1 MKPIDQKGQA
11 SIFILAFI
19 GVVLVCT
26 IFLYQSGRIT
36 SEKMQL
42 QNAADAAAFSASTL
56 EARSLNFCAYTNRA
70 MVANEVGIGQ
80 LIGLLSLVDEVKT
93 IGSNFEEFVAAIE
106 AILNAIPVVG
116 NAIALA
122 IDPFLIP
129 LETIGAVLND
139 TGAAMEKV
147 MARVASPLIRVLSTV
162 NEVYSYSQMGYHG
175 ATIFMVTTTLF
186 KTIEKNVPGTAPFP
200 ITEIFDQNR
209 SGAHLSDLG
218 ILAMAGHIP
227 SFWNG
232 YTKTYK
238 TGKKGK
244 NKGMQRMA
252 ATIRNTRDIF
262 SSGAAAEDKPC
273 SKKFTPYTRDW
284 HVCLDLKIDF
294 DIDVKLASVDFWF
307 EFKTGVDSQGAAEL
321 RFKEQNYLWSAV
333 DTSIFVVDV
342 SAGYWVTDPIK
353 DFGGSI
359 DIGLDV
365 PTGGGGYQAA
375 GSTILTL
382 ADMGEGLRKSDPIPG
397 SYGYRLK
404 EKNWLSW
411 KQASLEMEE
420 NNIDTYKGLAPY
432 RGMGSTKPESSG
444 YKLPFVSPYYLVGV
458 VRNLSDI
465 HKSGPQFGGNLDILE
480 KHPKVTE
487 IGAIAKSEVYYKR
500 PTDLSYFLRSDKKTE
515 RPNMFGPFWQ
525 ARLSKTS
532 DLDRFL
538 ALAIQHQTIWLAEH
552 DAKEVPGLEAIKKE
566 LESLSTDLNN
576 LLKSF

>member
-1 MKPIDQKGQA
+1 MKCTNQKGQA
-11 SIFILAFI
+11 SLFVLAFT
-19 GVVLVCT
+19 GVILVCS

-93 IGSNFEEFVAAIE
+93 VGSNFEDFVAAIE
-106 AILNAIPVVG
+106 TILNAIPIVG

-122 IDPFLIP
+122 IDPFLAPI
-129 LETIGAVLND
+129 EAIGIVLND

-147 MARVASPLIRVLSTV
+147 LAKVASPLIRVLSVV
-162 NEVYSYSQMGYHG
+162 NEAYSYSQMGYHG

-186 KTIEKNVPGTAPFP
+186 KTIEDNVPGTDPFP

-227 SFWNG
+227 SFWKG
-232 YTKTYK
+232 YTTIHK
-238 TGKKGK
+238 TGKNGT
-244 NKGMQRMA
+244 NSGMRRMA
-252 ATIRNTRDIF
+252 ATIRETRDIF
-262 SSGAAAEDKPC
+262 SSGAAAEDEPC

-294 DIDVKLASVDFWF
+294 DIDVELASVDFWL
-307 EFKTGVDSQGAAEL
+307 EFKTGVDSQGTSEL
-321 RFKEQNYLWSAV
+321 RFKEDNYLWSAV
-333 DTSIFVVDV
+333 DTSIFVVDI

-375 GSTILTL
+375 GNAILTVS
-382 ADMGEGLRKSDPIPG
+382 DMTEGLRKNDPIPG

-411 KQASLEMEE
+411 EQASFKMEE
-420 NNIDTYKGLAPY
+420 NIIDTYSGLAPY
-432 RGMGSTKPESSG
+432 RGMGSTKPESSN

-458 VRNLSDI
+458 VRNVTDV
-465 HKSGPQFGGNLDILE
+465 HKSGPKFSGNLNILKKE
-480 KHPKVTE
+480 PKITE
-487 IGAIAKSEVYYKR
+487 IGAIAKSEVYYSR
-500 PTDLSYFLRSDKKTE
+500 PTDLSYFLRQDNKTE
-515 RPNMFGPFWQ
+515 RPNVFGPFWQ

-538 ALAIQHQTIWLAEH
+538 AMAIQHETIWLANH
-552 DAKEVPGLEAIKKE
+552 DSGEVPGLQELKKDLEA
-566 LESLSTDLNN
+566 LSTDLNK

>member
-1 MKPIDQKGQA
+1 
-11 SIFILAFI
+11 
-19 GVVLVCT
+19 
-26 IFLYQSGRIT
+26 
-36 SEKMQL
+36 
-42 QNAADAAAFSASTL
+42 
-56 EARSLNFCAYTNRA
+56 
-70 MVANEVGIGQ
+70 
-80 LIGLLSLVDEVKT
+80 
-93 IGSNFEEFVAAIE
+93 
-106 AILNAIPVVG
+106 
-116 NAIALA
+116 
-122 IDPFLIP
+122 
-129 LETIGAVLND
+129 
-139 TGAAMEKV
+139 
-147 MARVASPLIRVLSTV
+147 
-162 NEVYSYSQMGYHG
+162 
-175 ATIFMVTTTLF
+175 
-186 KTIEKNVPGTAPFP
+186 
-200 ITEIFDQNR
+200 
-209 SGAHLSDLG
+209 
-218 ILAMAGHIP
+218 
-227 SFWNG
+227 
-232 YTKTYK
+232 
-238 TGKKGK
+238 
-244 NKGMQRMA
+244 
-252 ATIRNTRDIF
+252 
-262 SSGAAAEDKPC
+262 
-273 SKKFTPYTRDW
+273 
-284 HVCLDLKIDF
+284 
-294 DIDVKLASVDFWF
+294 
-307 EFKTGVDSQGAAEL
+307 
-321 RFKEQNYLWSAV
+321 
-333 DTSIFVVDV
+333 
-342 SAGYWVTDPIK
+342 
-353 DFGGSI
+353 
-359 DIGLDV
+359 
-365 PTGGGGYQAA
+365 
-375 GSTILTL
+375 
-382 ADMGEGLRKSDPIPG
+382 MGEGLRKSDPIPG